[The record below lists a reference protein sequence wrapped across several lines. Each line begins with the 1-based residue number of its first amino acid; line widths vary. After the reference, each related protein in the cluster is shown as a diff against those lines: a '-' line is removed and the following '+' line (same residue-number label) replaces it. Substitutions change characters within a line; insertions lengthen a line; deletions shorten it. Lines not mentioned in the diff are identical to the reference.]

1 MKKQKILA
9 IFICLAMIMASGIT
23 AFGSTTY
30 GEKEIVYLEDGT
42 YFETVI
48 EESTPIVQPFAQERT
63 KTASKITRHKN
74 ASGETL
80 WYVKVTGTFKYDGT
94 SSRCTDSTATAAA
107 PASNWY
113 IKSKSASKSGNT
125 ARATATAKKVV
136 NGLTTKTMTL
146 TVKVTCSKNGT
157 IS

>member
-9 IFICLAMIMASGIT
+9 VFMCLVMIMASGIT

-30 GEKEIVYLEDGT
+30 GEKEVVYLEDGT

-63 KTASKITRHKN
+63 KTASKITRYKN

-94 SSRCTDSTATAAA
+94 SSRCTDSTVTAAA
-107 PASNWY
+107 PHELWY

-125 ARATATAKKVV
+125 AKATATAIKKVGGKV
-136 NGLTTKTMTL
+136 VKTVTRTAKL
-146 TVKVTCSKNGT
+146 TCSKNGT